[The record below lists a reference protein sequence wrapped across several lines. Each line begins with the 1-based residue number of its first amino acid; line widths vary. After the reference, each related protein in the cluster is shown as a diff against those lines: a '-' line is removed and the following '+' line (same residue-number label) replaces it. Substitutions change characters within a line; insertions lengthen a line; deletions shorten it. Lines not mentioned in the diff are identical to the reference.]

1 MSGSINHLSLF
12 VTSLCIAVIIP
23 MATALFLFAGEMW
36 FVKAAIIVMMA
47 VTVRVINFLSSLG
60 LL

>member
-1 MSGSINHLSLF
+1 
-12 VTSLCIAVIIP
+12 
-23 MATALFLFAGEMW
+23 MATALFLFAGEMY
-36 FVKAAIIVMMA
+36 FAKVAIIVMMA